1 MKHHQETIFFFEK
14 LLLLP
19 PSFYY
24 CLGTIGNVETT
35 TTTKIT
41 TKPPKKLNLYKTRKF
56 VKWNTIHMR
65 VHKGLLYTKNKL
77 KLEFKEVDKEED
89 EK

>member
-1 MKHHQETIFFFEK
+1 
-14 LLLLP
+14 
-19 PSFYY
+19 
-24 CLGTIGNVETT
+24 VETT

-41 TKPPKKLNLYKTRKF
+41 TKTPKKLNLCKTRRF
-56 VKWNTIHMR
+56 VNLNTIHMW

-77 KLEFKEVDKEED
+77 KLEFLKVDKEED